1 MSPGTN
7 QVRTVRPD
15 KASRIMT
22 PAVKPPPTATNRPS
36 GDHETAALG
45 VQTSPYSGS
54 TFEISET
61 VIGGAVAIPKGST
74 DAISRANPRTTARR
88 TSKTTIAIRGRIGY
102 RVPPPRVSSVCHEGG
117 TIRDFWNTS
126 LRRDVGTAGRLS
138 PDDPARYALGRPPA
152 VAVIFIAEP
161 IPRFP
166 AELDPLPVDIDLGLD

>member
-88 TSKTTIAIRGRIGY
+88 TRDRKSTRLN
-102 RVPPPRVSSVCHEGG
+102 SSHLGISYAVFCLKKKKK
-117 TIRDFWNTS
+117 IQIQ
-126 LRRDVGTAGRLS
+126 
-138 PDDPARYALGRPPA
+138 RY
-152 VAVIFIAEP
+152 
-161 IPRFP
+161 
-166 AELDPLPVDIDLGLD
+166 

>member
-54 TFEISET
+54 TFEISEN
-61 VIGGAVAIPKGST
+61 VIGVEVAIHKGST
-74 DAISRANPRTTARR
+74 DANSRENTQTSVRR
-88 TSKTTIAIRGRIGY
+88 SRKYTFLIT
-102 RVPPPRVSSVCHEGG
+102 V
-117 TIRDFWNTS
+117 
-126 LRRDVGTAGRLS
+126 
-138 PDDPARYALGRPPA
+138 
-152 VAVIFIAEP
+152 
-161 IPRFP
+161 
-166 AELDPLPVDIDLGLD
+166 